1 MKIRTQKRRS
11 IVKSKAKKF
20 DTKKKQKNTL
30 FKIKVN
36 KIAKSAIKS
45 RIPKH
50 KAVSAKHCDDVN
62 DDDEMALV
70 VRKELCQIE
79 NDQTKK
85 SQLEFG
91 TFPIGN
97 WEYLNFRD
105 EYDDFDPCGSTF
117 YSSQYKPTPIIVEE
131 KSD

>member
-36 KIAKSAIKS
+36 KISESATKS
-45 RIPKH
+45 RIPKQ

-62 DDDEMALV
+62 DVDEMALV
-70 VRKELCQIE
+70 VRKELCQIG
-79 NDQTKK
+79 NDQSKK
-85 SQLEFG
+85 S
-91 TFPIGN
+91 
-97 WEYLNFRD
+97 
-105 EYDDFDPCGSTF
+105 
-117 YSSQYKPTPIIVEE
+117 
-131 KSD
+131 